1 MLAAQGFSIGAEIA
15 SRPVDL
21 LTLSEH
27 NSSNSLSVQR
37 RSVGQCS
44 QSVMMLFQS
53 LILSGGRDELKQ
65 LERNLFKAFSCPYQ
79 FYKLCSL

>member
-1 MLAAQGFSIGAEIA
+1 MLAVQGFSIGAEIA

-27 NSSNSLSVQR
+27 NISLSVQR

-44 QSVMMLFQS
+44 QSVMILFQS
-53 LILSGGRDELKQ
+53 LILSGGRDVLKQ
-65 LERNLFKAFSCPYQ
+65 LEFVHGICLSISV
-79 FYKLCSL
+79 L

>member
-1 MLAAQGFSIGAEIA
+1 MLAVQGFSIGAEIA

-27 NSSNSLSVQR
+27 ISLSVRR

-53 LILSGGRDELKQ
+53 LILSGGRDVLKQ
-65 LERNLFKAFSCPYQ
+65 LERNLFKAFACPYQ

>member
-1 MLAAQGFSIGAEIA
+1 MLAVQGFSIGAEIT

-27 NSSNSLSVQR
+27 NISLSVQR

-44 QSVMMLFQS
+44 KSVILLFQS
-53 LILSGGRDELKQ
+53 LILSGRRDVLKQ
-65 LERNLFKAFSCPYQ
+65 LERNLFKAFACQYQ
-79 FYKLCSL
+79 FYKLCLL

>member
-1 MLAAQGFSIGAEIA
+1 MLAVQGFSIGAEIA
-15 SRPVDL
+15 SRPVDI

-27 NSSNSLSVQR
+27 NISLSEQR

-53 LILSGGRDELKQ
+53 LILSGGRDVLKQ

-79 FYKLCSL
+79 FYNSAHSE